1 MLGYGR
7 HDEIDLGVETKMKIF
22 GYFLTCCGI
31 AYILIAFNLNVS
43 SGSIGGS
50 DIANLDLMAQRQNH
64 LIVAVMVTFIGAMMS
79 IFAKSSS
86 GNIDTDAR
94 SNSAFTS
101 QQNSPPEIRT
111 LENAQYRVWLVNEYG
126 IEKNDVLG
134 EVICGERSFSNVD
147 TALQYAHDAELR
159 KMPIETTASKQVG
172 QLNVG
177 SEAAELGITFD
188 GEYYNYKT
196 YRYQALKDAVAYAK
210 LGKN

>member
-1 MLGYGR
+1 
-7 HDEIDLGVETKMKIF
+7 MKIF

-31 AYILIAFNLNVS
+31 AYLLIAFNLNVS

-50 DIANLDLMAQRQNH
+50 DIANLDLMSQRQNH
-64 LIVAVMVTFIGAMMS
+64 VIVAVMVTFIGAMMS

-111 LENAQYRVWLVNEYG
+111 LENAKYRVWLVNEYG

-159 KMPIETTASKQVG
+159 KMPIETAASKQVA

-188 GEYYNYKT
+188 GEFYNYKS
-196 YRYQALKDAVAYAK
+196 YRYQTLKDAVAYAK